1 MLRLLFQCLLSITL
15 SVGAVFLLD
24 LEIYATVAVAAI
36 FVIGVI
42 IALRTYDEHA
52 PMWIWLSYVIV
63 MALFFGI
70 TWAALPV
77 WFLDENRL
85 IERSRPRTR
94 NASSVDPTRQDSDEE
109 RP

>member
-1 MLRLLFQCLLSITL
+1 MRLLLQCLLSITL
-15 SVGAVFLLD
+15 SAGAVLLLD
-24 LEIYATVAVAAI
+24 LEVYATIAVAAI

-42 IALRTYDEHA
+42 VALRTYDEHA

-85 IERSRPRTR
+85 IERTPPRTR
-94 NASSVDPTRQDSDEE
+94 NASSVDPTRRGSDEE
-109 RP
+109 HL